1 MLEINNNKKMHMF
14 GVAEFMYN
22 EAPKY
27 GLKSDE
33 MYVLGL
39 LHDIGYIYDGWHNHE
54 KNGKNLMNSLGFKY
68 SDAIGLHGID
78 IDENTNLSKEAMLL
92 IAADSCVDYEGNIG
106 TFETRRKD
114 IETRYDISDRDFY
127 LERFDNRINYLRKH
141 GFDY

>member
-14 GVAEFMYN
+14 GVAEFMYI

-54 KNGKNLMNSLGFKY
+54 ENGKNLIL
-68 SDAIGLHGID
+68 
-78 IDENTNLSKEAMLL
+78 
-92 IAADSCVDYEGNIG
+92 
-106 TFETRRKD
+106 
-114 IETRYDISDRDFY
+114 
-127 LERFDNRINYLRKH
+127 
-141 GFDY
+141 